1 MINVLIQNK
10 DTENSLNVRLYPEP
24 EEGGEPIP
32 VITLGPNEKQTLT
45 LYDGMIS
52 WPKSFV
58 KFRRSTGMRSK

>member
-24 EEGGEPIP
+24 EKGGEPIP

-45 LYDGMIS
+45 LYDGMMFELEEA
-52 WPKSFV
+52 KV
-58 KFRRSTGMRSK
+58 